1 MPRHHPSIGSRL
13 QRGSPTDAPRRRDG
27 DALRELPRRRAGGRA
42 RRVAAS
48 SRRPR
53 RRDAIV
59 GVDRGKK
66 NDNSGGKV
74 SSLSSS
80 RRRRTRRS
88 SRGRR
93 AADGAAAFSRRRHRR
108 RRVVAASR
116 DAASSRARRDAR
128 DRARRFRRRRRR
140 GDRGDRG
147 VVDDRKPKQSKPI
160 VAAVARR
167 GGPPTDE
174 IAIAVAALLSPGRR
188 SSGAAVRRRRH
199 RRVRRPRVRGVV
211 RDARVQARS
220 VLLFTP
226 VPIRPRRR
234 GERRSLRTLPS
245 VSLRPPPAF
254 NPRPRRLSTP
264 LLTPFNSTPTTAAR
278 TPPTA
283 RSPRGPDS
291 SSTGA
296 SHLAPVRIRPR
307 RRGERRSLRTF
318 CPSVSLRPGSPAFN
332 PRPRRLSTPRLTP
345 FNSTPRFASRGPSS
359 STAASSAPPRWRSG
373 PRSPRSRR
381 CRTARPRYS
390 PSWPRRYTPRR
401 GSTKTPSCRRWRR
414 PSC

>member
-1 MPRHHPSIGSRL
+1 MSCRGSSSPPRRGAALSYTCPRRRSKPRQRKQREMPRHHPSIGSRL

-27 DALRELPRRRAGGRA
+27 DALRELPRRRTGGRA
-42 RRVAAS
+42 RRGAAS

-59 GVDRGKK
+59 GVDRGK
-66 NDNSGGKV
+66 V
-74 SSLSSS
+74 SLSSS
-80 RRRRTRRS
+80 RRRRTRR

-93 AADGAAAFSRRRHRR
+93 AADGAAAFSRRRRRR

-147 VVDDRKPKQSKPI
+147 VVDDREPKPKPI

-174 IAIAVAALLSPGRR
+174 IAGAALLSPGRR

-234 GERRSLRTLPS
+234 GERRSLRTFPGGRFS
-245 VSLRPPPAF
+245 PPAPRVQSPTSTYSF
-254 NPRPRRLSTP
+254 NAT
-264 LLTPFNSTPTTAAR
+264 
-278 TPPTA
+278 
-283 RSPRGPDS
+283 
-291 SSTGA
+291 
-296 SHLAPVRIRPR
+296 
-307 RRGERRSLRTF
+307 
-318 CPSVSLRPGSPAFN
+318 
-332 PRPRRLSTPRLTP
+332 
-345 FNSTPRFASRGPSS
+345 
-359 STAASSAPPRWRSG
+359 
-373 PRSPRSRR
+373 
-381 CRTARPRYS
+381 
-390 PSWPRRYTPRR
+390 
-401 GSTKTPSCRRWRR
+401 
-414 PSC
+414 